1 MINSTVAS
9 NGNFT
14 FYVSLATNTLYPTQ
28 YAAATP
34 TAWDN
39 DNITVVTS
47 NASAMQTGPLSVPTH
62 ALAMV
67 NDTLRTTDAIADSG
81 ATQIFVMENM
91 PVINKRITCSPLKV
105 ALANS
110 KLPLPTAAKSSQ
122 LMNATYTLLVSQL
135 S

>member
-28 YAAATP
+28 CTAVTP
-34 TAWDN
+34 TTCDN

-47 NASAMQTGPLSVPTH
+47 NTSAMLTSPLTVPTH
-62 ALAMV
+62 ALATA
-67 NDTLRTTDAIADSG
+67 NITLQTTNAIVDSG

-91 PVINKRITCSPLKV
+91 PVVNRRITCSPLKV
-105 ALANS
+105 ALANGREVFS
-110 KLPLPTAAKSSQ
+110 
-122 LMNATYTLLVSQL
+122 
-135 S
+135 